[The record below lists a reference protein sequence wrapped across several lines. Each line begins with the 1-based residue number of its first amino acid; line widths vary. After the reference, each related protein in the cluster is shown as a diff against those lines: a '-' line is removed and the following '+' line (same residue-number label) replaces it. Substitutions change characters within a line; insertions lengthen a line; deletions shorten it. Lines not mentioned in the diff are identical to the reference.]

1 MSHSGTTTPLPAFS
15 RLPLRADAFPM
26 IALRDVRKSFDDGTM
41 SVPVLRG
48 IDIEVA
54 PGEVVALLGPS
65 GCGKSTLLNILG
77 CLDRPSSGHYELAGR
92 DVSRLTRQEEA
103 WVRLH
108 HIGFVFQSF
117 HLISHATALENV
129 ALPMYYAGV
138 PRKEREARAGA
149 MLARVGLGDRL
160 HHRPNQL
167 SGGQRQ
173 RTAIARACAMRPKLL
188 LADEPTGALDT
199 RSGFEVVS
207 LLTELHAETAMTVV
221 IVTHDAEVAAT
232 AGRRIEMR
240 DGRVLDSVEQTAAE
254 ATNAQ

>member
-1 MSHSGTTTPLPAFS
+1 MHLPAFS
-15 RLPLRADAFPM
+15 RLKKQAGGFPM
-26 IALRDVRKSFDDGTM
+26 IGLRDVRKSFDDGAVE
-41 SVPVLRG
+41 VPVLRG
-48 IDIEVA
+48 IDIQVA
-54 PGEVVALLGPS
+54 SGEVVALLGPS

-77 CLDRPSSGHYELAGR
+77 CLDRPSSGEYELAGR

-117 HLISHATALENV
+117 HLIGHATALENV

-138 PRKEREARAGA
+138 PRKEREARAQA

-173 RTAIARACAMRPKLL
+173 RTAIARACVMRPKLL

-199 RSGFEVVS
+199 QSGFEVLS

-240 DGRVLDSVEQTAAE
+240 DGKVLDSVEQRAE
-254 ATNAQ
+254 VASAQ